1 MFSEDSRLSWDGREW
16 CRFFSLA
23 VDNPFAVATAQ
34 AKKMGYSDFTEGSA
48 GDKKRK
54 EIAEAVKKLK

>member
-1 MFSEDSRLSWDGREW
+1 MQIRKQ
-16 CRFFSLA
+16 

-34 AKKMGYSDFTEGSA
+34 AKKMGYSDFAEGSA

-54 EIAEAVKKLK
+54 EIAEALKLEKYWLVLI

>member
-1 MFSEDSRLSWDGREW
+1 
-16 CRFFSLA
+16 

-54 EIAEAVKKLK
+54 EIAEAVKK